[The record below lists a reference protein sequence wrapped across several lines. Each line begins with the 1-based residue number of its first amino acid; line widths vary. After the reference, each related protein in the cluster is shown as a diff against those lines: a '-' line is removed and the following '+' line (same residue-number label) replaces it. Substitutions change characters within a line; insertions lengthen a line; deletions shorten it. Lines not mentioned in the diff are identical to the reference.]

1 MSSPAELLLQLDAI
15 RQACSDED
23 FDRADAL
30 LAHYDHSLR
39 ALPADG
45 PDARECLQ
53 MMQAHQSLLEAQ
65 LRGWR
70 QQALDALSE
79 IGQGQRSSSA
89 YRQVIPG

>member
-1 MSSPAELLLQLDAI
+1 MSSPSDLLQQLDAI

-30 LAHYDHSLR
+30 LASYDRGLR
-39 ALPADG
+39 ALPTDSAE
-45 PDARECLQ
+45 ARECLQ

-79 IGQGQRSSSA
+79 IGKGQRSSSA